1 MARYYMQLRDGTDHL
16 LDPDGIESADLDE
29 LKKKVLIAVRG
40 LMSEDIKGGVVDLRF
55 RIDAEDR
62 EGLIVYTLAF
72 AEAVKIIPDDKYPGD
87 TGTATPTRI
96 YVKAGSLP
104 AINWASATEG
114 QSAPAQASRETSD
127 SRHSERASDLDAP
140 ADASQTSLLGQARRY
155 GPGRHPCAAPHDQ
168 ES

>member
-62 EGLIVYTLAF
+62 EGIIVYTLAF
-72 AEAVKIIPDDKYPGD
+72 AEAVKIIPDDK
-87 TGTATPTRI
+87 
-96 YVKAGSLP
+96 
-104 AINWASATEG
+104 
-114 QSAPAQASRETSD
+114 
-127 SRHSERASDLDAP
+127 
-140 ADASQTSLLGQARRY
+140 
-155 GPGRHPCAAPHDQ
+155 
-168 ES
+168 